1 MEETAVY
8 QRTTG
13 MHYLVRNPQREMKG
27 NIAIIVPA
35 LEIFFKP
42 NGPRDPRG
50 EFDPMHAAR
59 EYVKQE
65 ASAGLID
72 VMDKEKQAKRTQDLY
87 KFFCEWIE
95 AHPDF
100 NMYITKKPGR
110 EQIKVQL
117 ENTKKALEAQIAEL
131 DGKIESAEP
140 MIDEIP
146 EEELPEEAPLVT
158 GGGVVAGPATMR
170 TARGR
175 PPKNKQEIVSEG

>member
-42 NGPRDPRG
+42 NGPRDSRG
-50 EFDPMHAAR
+50 EFDPFHAAR

-72 VMDKEKQAKRTQDLY
+72 VMDKEKQSKRTEDLY

-100 NMYITKKPGR
+100 GIYITKKPGR
-110 EQIKVQL
+110 AQIKVQL
-117 ENTKKALEAQIAEL
+117 ENQKKALEMQIAEI
-131 DGKIESAEP
+131 DGKIESPEP
-140 MIDEIP
+140 TLDEVV
-146 EEELPEEAPLVT
+146 EEITSEEKPLVT
-158 GGGVVAGPATMR
+158 GGGVVAGPASMR

-175 PPKNKQEIVSEG
+175 PPKNRQEAGSER